1 MFTTSPEANARQIRE
16 QRLADEQLRVY
27 EDCAGQ
33 LIGEIAALMLRDLEK
48 TDIGHD
54 NGVSINRSSHS

>member
-33 LIGEIAALMLRDLEK
+33 LIGEIAALVLRDLEK
-48 TDIGHD
+48 SDVAHGTE
-54 NGVSINRSSHS
+54 VSTNRSSHS